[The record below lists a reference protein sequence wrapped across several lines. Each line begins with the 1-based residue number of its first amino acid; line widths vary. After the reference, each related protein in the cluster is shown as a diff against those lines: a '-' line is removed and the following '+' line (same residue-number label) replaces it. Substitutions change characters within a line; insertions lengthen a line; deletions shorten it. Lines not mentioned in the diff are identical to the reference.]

1 MVFRSCGR
9 RIGISADFRSS
20 PSETRF
26 RSAPRAPMTT
36 LTTRRFASRA
46 ALDAALAQ
54 RLRQAIGASGAS
66 AIMLSG
72 GTTPLPAYRELARGP
87 LPHDRLHVLFSDERY
102 VPSDADASNYHQA
115 RALLEALALPASA
128 VARVRTELPIEEAA
142 SDQERPL
149 AALLNAGV
157 PLGLGL
163 LGLGADGHTASLFG
177 TADLERARGH
187 LAIAVHRPD
196 GMAAVSVTPEFLAHV
211 TEPLFVVTGG
221 GKYDAI
227 QALLRQDPD
236 LIAVRAVQGC
246 PSVALWVEQAAEW
259 SVYA

>member
-26 RSAPRAPMTT
+26 RSAPRAPPPQPVVTPHVASELRFMTT

-46 ALDAALAQ
+46 ALDAALEQ

-72 GTTPLPAYRELARGP
+72 GTTPLAAYRALAQRP
-87 LPHDRLHVLFSDERY
+87 PPHDEGLHIVFSDDRY
-102 VPSDADASNYHQA
+102 APSDADASNYHQA

-142 SDQERPL
+142 SDYERQL

-196 GMAAVSVTPEFLAHV
+196 GMSAVSVTPEFLSGV
-211 TEPLFVVTGG
+211 P
-221 GKYDAI
+221 
-227 QALLRQDPD
+227 
-236 LIAVRAVQGC
+236 
-246 PSVALWVEQAAEW
+246 
-259 SVYA
+259 